1 MTTSDEILVA
11 ARILMKQISAHT
23 GQPCSITLQ
32 AGDPVEGEFWTVFS
46 DNADFFLTAPD
57 SDALYAQIK
66 AYSQRYTVALSTP
79 SSGVKL

>member
-46 DNADFFLTAPD
+46 DNVDFFLTAPD
-57 SDALYAQIK
+57 SDALYMQIK
-66 AYSQRYTVALSTP
+66 AYSQGYTAALSTP
-79 SSGVKL
+79 SNGVLL